1 MIGGTLARA
10 AGIGIRHRD
19 VFVRSRIDAG
29 ATSRGKTTIGE
40 IATFGFL
47 RDYVTTMRPYLL
59 FVSGITGLLGL
70 SLAPSVSVATTLL
83 LGLVFFLSYGFGQAL
98 TDCYQMDTDA
108 LSAPYRP
115 LVRGT
120 IRREHVLLVSFA
132 GLIAGGLTLALY
144 NELNVPLAGLAVA
157 GLATYT
163 TFKRK
168 WWAGP
173 FYNAGIV
180 LVLAVIGYAAGVGA
194 ANTAFMVTPVLVA
207 SLIAVFFGYANFVLT
222 GYYKDVSADRAT
234 GYNTLPVVFG
244 LSLSSRISDIFAA
257 LMLAGGGAAITLS
270 LSGGAPTGAQAVAIV
285 FFAAGAVTILIAQA
299 RLHCLIDE
307 RDAHH
312 AITPVVHAYI
322 LTLSAIVAMQKPSW
336 TLGLVVFYVAFFIAL
351 KLRPMKEQV

>member
-10 AGIGIRHRD
+10 AGIGIRHRN
-19 VFVRSRIDAG
+19 VLVWRRIDAG
-29 ATSRGKTTIGE
+29 AAGHGKTTIGE
-40 IATFGFL
+40 IANVDFL

-83 LGLVFFLSYGFGQAL
+83 LGMVFFLSYGFGQAL

-132 GLIAGGLTLALY
+132 GLIASGLILALH
-144 NELNVPLAGLAVA
+144 NELNIPLAALAVG

-173 FYNAGIV
+173 FYNAWIV
-180 LVLAVIGYAAGVGA
+180 LVLALIGYAAGVGA
-194 ANTAFMVTPVLVA
+194 AHAAFTVTLLLVA

-222 GYYKDVSADRAT
+222 GYYKDISADRAT
-234 GYNTLPVVFG
+234 GYNTLPVAFG
-244 LSLSSRISDIFAA
+244 LSLSNRISDIFAA

-270 LSGGAPTGAQAVAIV
+270 LSSTAPTNTQAIAIV
-285 FFAAGAVTILIAQA
+285 FFAAGAVATVIAQA
-299 RLHCLIDE
+299 RLHCLVDE
-307 RDAHH
+307 RDAHQ

-322 LTLSAIVAMQKPSW
+322 LTLSSIVAMQKPSW
-336 TLGLVVFYVAFFIAL
+336 TLGLVAFYAAFLVTL